1 MLIDNISELSKDV
14 LLSDEILKELYEYT
28 GTEQIRVRERLG
40 DRAKELKCKK
50 AFEEML
56 RKYQAEFKREH
67 GAPMNESEFFFPED
81 KDYPV
86 LITGGWIA
94 TEKKIYCLTPFGEQ
108 VACTHPIIPIKILT
122 NVETGDCKVKL
133 AFKIRGVWQERFVD
147 KSQLAS
153 ASKIV
158 DLARYGIR
166 VTSENAKYLV
176 KYLSDVEALNE
187 DIIEEKRS
195 MSTLGW
201 VRGSDEFMPYGD
213 SIEFDNEQ
221 SGLKNIFKAVQEPAG
236 SETKWLELIKELRAE
251 GRMEFLINLVASFAS
266 PIIEMVNA
274 LPFIVSLWGETG
286 KGKTITLMLATSVW
300 ANPEEGA
307 YISGARNTTT
317 ATEIK
322 LGFLKNLPFMM
333 DDVAQV
339 RDEFGGEFSTLIM
352 DLCAGIGKGRGTKD
366 GGIRDT
372 QRWLNVILTN
382 AEQSMITQSTK
393 GGAVNRIIEVEMDGS
408 REIYKNGNRI
418 ANIIKANYGFAGRRF
433 ISDLQWEGR
442 DEIRKMF
449 DEYYKK
455 IIDATLGTEH
465 EKEEKQIAPMAIL
478 LTADELIERYIFEDG
493 VRLDFD
499 ACVNLL
505 KDKTEVSENE
515 RAFDYVMDTIM
526 EKRINFVSSEDKNE
540 RFMVECWGYIDK
552 NKESDE
558 IYISSKVFS
567 KILKEGGFSTKA
579 FLSWAYRK
587 GIVKEGDEN
596 KSHSHRIKKQING
609 MRTWCVRLCLPP
621 ESADFTEVSKD
632 DIPFD

>member
-1 MLIDNISELSKDV
+1 MLIDNIDELSKDV
-14 LLSDEILKELYEYT
+14 LLSEDLIRELYDEHKGSELIILKGRLIERARALRCKSIFDELLKSY
-28 GTEQIRVRERLG
+28 QC
-40 DRAKELKCKK
+40 ELKR
-50 AFEEML
+50 L
-56 RKYQAEFKREH
+56 RGEA
-67 GAPMNESEFFFPED
+67 MNEAAFSFPAD
-81 KDYPV
+81 KDYPR

-94 TEKKIYCLTPFGEQ
+94 NDERIYTITPFGEQ
-108 VACTHPIIPIKILT
+108 EACSHAIMPVKILT

-133 AFKIRGVWQERFVD
+133 AFKLRGSWQERYVD
-147 KSQLAS
+147 KTILAS

-166 VTSENAKYLV
+166 VTSENAKHLV

-187 DIIEEKRS
+187 DLIEEKRS
-195 MSTLGW
+195 MSYLGW
-201 VRGSDEFMPYGD
+201 VKGSDEFMPFGD
-213 SIEFDNEQ
+213 SIEFDNDQ
-221 SGLKNIFKAVQEPAG
+221 SGLRNIFNAVKEPAG
-236 SETKWLELIKELRAE
+236 SEKKWMELIKELRAE

-352 DLCAGIGKGRGTKD
+352 DLCAGIGKGRGTKE
-366 GGIRDT
+366 GGIRDM

-418 ANIIKANYGFAGRRF
+418 ANIIKANYGFAGRKF
-433 ISDLQWEGR
+433 IRDLQFMGR
-442 DEIRKMF
+442 EEIRERF
-449 DEYYKK
+449 EQNYKR
-455 IIDATLGTEH
+455 IIDATIGTNH

-478 LTADELIERYIFEDG
+478 LTADELIEADIFKDG

-499 ACVNLL
+499 TCIGLL
-505 KDKTEVSENE
+505 KDKSEVSENE
-515 RAFDYVMDTIM
+515 RTYQYIIDAVTQH
-526 EKRINFVSSEDKNE
+526 KVNFLSSEDDAD
-540 RFMVECWGYIDK
+540 RFIMDCWGYIDE
-552 NKESDE
+552 KERDV
-558 IYISSKVFS
+558 YILTSVFS
-567 KILKEGGFSTKA
+567 KLLKYEGFSTKT
-579 FLSWAYRK
+579 FLSWASRNHL
-587 GIVKEGDEN
+587 IKENTRD
-596 KSHSHRIKKQING
+596 KTHLHRVQKTIRG
-609 MRTWCVRLCLPP
+609 SYLWCVCLKLPAQNA
-621 ESADFTEVSKD
+621 EFTGVSED
-632 DIPFD
+632 EIPFD